1 MTLGTRGET
10 PQGAEELQRV
20 SRSSVS
26 DAIVDQI
33 IDLISRR
40 VLQPGDRLPSER
52 ELCTRFG
59 VGRTSVREALHSLSV
74 MGILDGRVGSGTFVS
89 DDSRY
94 LEKTLEWGLLL
105 DPKRVEDLVETRLML
120 ESQTAYWAAQRA
132 TEENLGV
139 MATTLQGMAAAVDEP
154 DRAGWRWHA
163 RSEAHG
169 RCETVPP
176 RVLYALN
183 RVLEASR
190 STVQLVHDG
199 ERLTLVKLGT
209 APDSLAALSP
219 IALAAATLLTEA
231 DRRRIRQ
238 CGSQRCV
245 LWFLDTSKNGRRRWC
260 SMATCGNRAKAA
272 RHYQKQKA
280 AN

>member
-154 DRAGWRWHA
+154 DRFLEHDLQFHLEIA
-163 RSEAHG
+163 RATQNSILSSLVGMTRRYLQEWIRESLKA
-169 RCETVPP
+169 PP
-176 RVLYALN
+176 M
-183 RVLEASR
+183 
-190 STVQLVHDG
+190 
-199 ERLTLVKLGT
+199 T
-209 APDSLAALSP
+209 APLPADQTNPVVGRARLSLLQHEEILAALRGSD
-219 IALAAATLLTEA
+219 A
-231 DRRRIRQ
+231 D
-238 CGSQRCV
+238 
-245 LWFLDTSKNGRRRWC
+245 
-260 SMATCGNRAKAA
+260 AA
-272 RHYQKQKA
+272 RHAMTAHILSSSEDLTARQ
-280 AN
+280 NTDL